1 MTQVKLYGRDDC
13 GKTAD
18 LRNLLEQHDIAHHYF
33 DLEKHPHAR
42 RDLLAVSSGR
52 LPSPSVVIAEQVLR
66 EPTYQELMAAL
77 RTHLPAEASP
87 ALATSAQDNDSSD
100 TSEGKQQMMPVNND
114 NDASDTSEGKQQ
126 MMPVN
131 NDAQAVGDARAIQE
145 RRPKVREVL
154 DHAESGAPAA
164 GKAVRDIFSTDEI
177 FQRILATADEEFSR
191 STRLLFLSGLAAG
204 LSIGLSF
211 VARAAIT
218 ALVGGTEPSSAATLI
233 GNMFYPTGFLLIVI
247 GRYQLFTENTLTPVT
262 LVLTKIASVPLL
274 LKVWGTVLTANVLG
288 SAIIAWL
295 LATTGVLEPDAMMVA
310 RGFGQHALEVAWLDL
325 FWKGV
330 FAGWLVASMVW
341 LIHAVRESIT
351 RFVTVFVLMSLVP
364 SLDLFHCIIGACEVL
379 FLVFLGEAGWYQ
391 SSVGFFLPVL
401 LGNVLGGVLLVAI
414 LNYSQTRDVLF
425 ADRDCAT
432 LELTWREWLFGH
444 HSGHP
449 KVRRA
454 LQRGVQR

>member
-1 MTQVKLYGRDDC
+1 MTHVKLYGRDDC

-18 LRNLLEQHDIAHHYF
+18 IRRWLEQLDTPYQYF
-33 DLEKHPHAR
+33 DLEKHPYAR
-42 RDLLAVSSGR
+42 RDLMTVSGGR
-52 LPSPSVVIAEQVLR
+52 LPSPSVVIAEEVLR
-66 EPTYQELMAAL
+66 EPARRELIAAL
-77 RTHLPAEASP
+77 QTYLS
-87 ALATSAQDNDSSD
+87 
-100 TSEGKQQMMPVNND
+100 
-114 NDASDTSEGKQQ
+114 NDASPVLEAATQDSSEADTYNHARENMVPVSEEAS
-126 MMPVN
+126 
-131 NDAQAVGDARAIQE
+131 AQATELDIQSE
-145 RRPKVREVL
+145 QSASDRQAGKEHRNQVRKVL

-211 VARAAIT
+211 VARSAIT
-218 ALVGGTEPSSAATLI
+218 ALAGGAEPSGAALLV
-233 GNMFYPTGFLLIVI
+233 GNMFYPIGFLFIVI

-262 LVLTKIASVPLL
+262 LVLTKIASLPLL
-274 LKVWGTVLTANVLG
+274 LQVWGTVLAANLLG
-288 SAIIAWL
+288 VAIVAWI
-295 LATTGVLEPDAMMVA
+295 LATTGVLEPDAIMVA
-310 RGFGQHALEVAWLDL
+310 RGFGEHALSVPWLDL

-341 LIHAVRESIT
+341 LVHAARESIT
-351 RFVTVFVLMSLVP
+351 RFVTVFVLMFLVP

-379 FLVFLGEAGWYQ
+379 FLVFMGEAGWYQ
-391 SSVGFFLPVL
+391 STVGFFIPVL

-444 HSGHP
+444 YSGHP
-449 KVRRA
+449 RVRRA
-454 LQRGVQR
+454 LQRGVKS

>member
-1 MTQVKLYGRDDC
+1 MMTHVKLYGRDDC

-18 LRNLLEQHDIAHHYF
+18 LRRWLEQLDTPYQYF
-33 DLEKHPHAR
+33 DLEEHPHAR
-42 RDLLAVSSGR
+42 RDLMAISGGR
-52 LPSPSVVIAEQVLR
+52 LPSPSVVIAEEVLHAPAR
-66 EPTYQELMAAL
+66 QDLIGAL
-77 RTHLPAEASP
+77 RTHLSNDASP
-87 ALATSAQDNDSSD
+87 ALEATTQSSNEADTYDHARENMVPVNDEASARATDLATESAQTSS
-100 TSEGKQQMMPVNND
+100 TQQ
-114 NDASDTSEGKQQ
+114 AS
-126 MMPVN
+126 
-131 NDAQAVGDARAIQE
+131 QE
-145 RRPKVREVL
+145 RRNQVRQVL

-211 VARAAIT
+211 VARSAIT
-218 ALVGGTEPSSAATLI
+218 ALAGSAEPSGAALLV
-233 GNMFYPTGFLLIVI
+233 GNMFYPIGFLFIVI

-262 LVLTKIASVPLL
+262 LVLTKIASLPLL
-274 LKVWGTVLTANVLG
+274 LKVWSTVLAANLLG
-288 SAIIAWL
+288 VAIIAWL
-295 LATTGVLEPDAMMVA
+295 LATTGVLEPDAIMVA
-310 RGFGQHALEVAWLDL
+310 RGFGEHALSVPWLDL

-351 RFVTVFVLMSLVP
+351 RFVTVFVLMFLVP

-379 FLVFLGEAGWYQ
+379 FLVFMGEAGLYQ
-391 SSVGFFLPVL
+391 STVGFFVPVL
-401 LGNVLGGVLLVAI
+401 LGNVLGGVFLVAI

-449 KVRRA
+449 RVQQA
-454 LQRGVQR
+454 LKRGVKNQ

>member
-1 MTQVKLYGRDDC
+1 MTQVKLYGCDDC
-13 GKTAD
+13 DKTAD
-18 LRNLLEQHDIAHHYF
+18 LRNLLEQHDIAYHYF

-42 RDLLAVSSGR
+42 RDLMAVSSGR

-77 RTHLPAEASP
+77 RAHLPAE
-87 ALATSAQDNDSSD
+87 DN
-100 TSEGKQQMMPVNND
+100 QQMMPANND
-114 NDASDTSEGKQQ
+114 T
-126 MMPVN
+126 
-131 NDAQAVGDARAIQE
+131 QAVSDARAIQE
-145 RRPKVREVL
+145 RRSTVREVL

-164 GKAVRDIFSTDEI
+164 GEAVRDIFSTDEI

-191 STRLLFLSGLAAG
+191 SARLLFLSGIAAG
-204 LSIGLSF
+204 LSIGLSL
-211 VARAAIT
+211 VARAAVT
-218 ALVGGTEPSSAATLI
+218 ALAGGAEPGSAAVLV
-233 GNMFYPTGFLLIVI
+233 GNMVYPIGFLLIVI

-262 LVLTKIASVPLL
+262 LVLTKIASLPLL
-274 LKVWGTVLTANVLG
+274 LRVWGTVLAANLLG
-288 SAIIAWL
+288 VAVIAWI
-295 LATTGVLEPDAMMVA
+295 LATTGVLEPNAIMVA
-310 RGFGQHALEVAWLDL
+310 RGFGEHALSTPWADL

-351 RFVTVFVLMSLVP
+351 RFLTVFVLMFLVP

-379 FLVFLGEAGWYQ
+379 FLVFMGEASLYQ
-391 SSVGFFLPVL
+391 STVGFFVPVL
-401 LGNVLGGVLLVAI
+401 LGNILGGVLLVAI

-444 HSGHP
+444 YSGHP
-449 KVRRA
+449 RVRRA
-454 LQRGVQR
+454 LQRGVKS

>member
-1 MTQVKLYGRDDC
+1 MMTQVKLYGRDDC
-13 GKTAD
+13 GKTTD
-18 LRNLLEQHDIAHHYF
+18 LRNLLEQHDIAYHYF
-33 DLEKHPHAR
+33 DLEKHPHVR

-77 RTHLPAEASP
+77 QAHLPADALP
-87 ALATSAQDNDSSD
+87 VLATSAEDQHPSD

-114 NDASDTSEGKQQ
+114 T
-126 MMPVN
+126 
-131 NDAQAVGDARAIQE
+131 QAVGEARAIQE
-145 RRPKVREVL
+145 RRTRVREVL

-204 LSIGLSF
+204 LSIGLSL
-211 VARAAIT
+211 VARAAVT
-218 ALVGGTEPSSAATLI
+218 ALAGGAEPSSAAVLA
-233 GNMFYPTGFLLIVI
+233 GNMVYPIGFLLIVI

-262 LVLTKIASVPLL
+262 LVLTKIASLPLL
-274 LKVWGTVLTANVLG
+274 LKVWGTVLAANLLG
-288 SAIIAWL
+288 VAIIAWI
-295 LATTGVLEPDAMMVA
+295 LATTGVLEPEAMTVA
-310 RGFGQHALEVAWLDL
+310 RGFGEHALSTPWADL

-341 LIHAVRESIT
+341 LIHAARESIT
-351 RFVTVFVLMSLVP
+351 RFVTVFVLMFLVP

-379 FLVFLGEAGWYQ
+379 FLVFMAEASWYQ
-391 SSVGFFLPVL
+391 STVGFFLPVL
-401 LGNVLGGVLLVAI
+401 LGNILGGVLLVAI

-449 KVRRA
+449 RVRRA
-454 LQRGVQR
+454 LQRGVKS